1 MDRTV
6 NDEPGM
12 TEQTDVLI
20 VGAGGGG
27 AVLGLALA
35 QKGIRTIVLEQA
47 SGPPTGL
54 RGEILQPNG
63 QQVLDRLGVLGKL
76 PSHAICSVRHFHFYR
91 AGGERLCTIDYGML
105 PPPYNRA
112 VVTAPNVAHHAI
124 LDALESSAPNSLR
137 YGTMFKGLIRDG
149 ARVGGV
155 EAEHAGRSISIRASV
170 VVGADGALS
179 KVRDAIGIAAQV
191 HRYREGYLIA
201 MLDRAQDDRAESR
214 YYVGRG
220 AILGLFPAAEGKQ
233 YLFYMIPAGSMA
245 QVKAAGLP
253 ALRHAWRAIA
263 PDLGH
268 IFEGLTDWNQTAYM
282 PTGRVRTRTWVA
294 NGAVLIGDAAHA
306 MNAHASQGRMQ
317 AMVDAMTL
325 ADLLPSCLN
334 KGDLSATALTPFE
347 RARRPQAEMLQRLA
361 DEQVIF
367 WNTANPLLGYL
378 RNRVFRTFDRNPRL
392 RYQVLAT
399 TAGLRSTAPF
409 GLRDR
414 LIAAGLW
421 PDRHADRLPPEA
433 AVPVTET

>member
-6 NDEPGM
+6 NDERGM
-12 TEQTDVLI
+12 TEQTDALI

-35 QKGIRTIVLEQA
+35 QNGIRTIVLEQA
-47 SGPPTGL
+47 PGPPTGL

-63 QQVLDRLGVLGKL
+63 QQVLDRLGILDKL
-76 PSHAICSVRHFHFYR
+76 PSHAVRSVRHFHFYR
-91 AGGERLCTIDYGML
+91 AGGTRLCTIDYGML

-112 VVTAPNVAHHAI
+112 IVTLPNVAHHAI
-124 LDALESSAPNSLR
+124 LDALELSSPGSLR
-137 YGTMFKGLIRDG
+137 YGTAFKGLIRDG
-149 ARVGGV
+149 TRVAGV
-155 EAEHAGRSISIRASV
+155 EAEHAGRSMSIRASV

-179 KVRDAIGIAAQV
+179 KVRDAIGIPAQV

-201 MLDRAQDDRAESR
+201 ILDGASDDVAESR

-220 AILGLFPAAEGKQ
+220 AILGLFPAAAGKQ
-233 YLFYMIPAGSMA
+233 YLFYMIPADSMA
-245 QVKAAGLP
+245 HVKAAGLP
-253 ALRHAWRAIA
+253 ALRQAWRAIA

-268 IFEGLTDWNQTAYM
+268 VFEGLTDWKQTAYM
-282 PTGRVRTRTWVA
+282 PTGRVRTKTWVA
-294 NGAVLIGDAAHA
+294 DGAVLIGDAAHA
-306 MNAHASQGRMQ
+306 MNPHASQGRMQ
-317 AMVDAMTL
+317 AMVDAMAL
-325 ADLLPSCLN
+325 ADLLPSCLE
-334 KGDLSATALTPFE
+334 KGNLSAEALAPFE
-347 RARRPQAEMLQRLA
+347 RARRPQVQMLQRLA
-361 DEQVIF
+361 DEQVVF

-378 RNRVFRTFDRNPRL
+378 RNRVFRTFDRNRRL

-421 PDRHADRLPPEA
+421 ADRYADRLPPEA
-433 AVPVTET
+433 AVPVNQT